1 MKKSVLSISLIILL
15 LPTFLAIEIT
25 FSKDIYQPQELF
37 QAQITGNFLSLTEN
51 NLFIYKDGK
60 AHPEPTL
67 KGVTKQN
74 NIYYFYAILPNEPG
88 NYSLRIQGTDY
99 LVRGVLNSE
108 TIIQPI
114 SIILED
120 ESDLYINPGFIIPK
134 DDFSIKVKS
143 LFGNTDL
150 TAIFEATGEE
160 KILSLTEQ
168 VEETLNFNLPELI
181 PQQSKITINGYEI
194 PVFLIKKLNNTISD
208 LEFIPHLIE
217 GTITPNN
224 DYQFSI
230 LIKNPTNN
238 NLENIALN
246 SDLTTAFSPST
257 IELLEPN
264 QTIFVNLTITVE
276 QVEDNLNGQITASIE
291 EDEFYLPV
299 SFIIT
304 NNDTEIKVNDATN
317 IPTTGTGSSA
327 LSCSQLG
334 VICSIDQTCSGDTI
348 ESIEGPCCIGTC
360 IEEESG
366 TGSTIIGIV
375 LIIILILLI
384 AYIVWKAR
392 RKKNLKS
399 PEQILEDKK
408 VKYKKRMKGEK
419 VSGKLD
425 SV

>member
-1 MKKSVLSISLIILL
+1 MKKSVLLISIIILL

-51 NLFIYKDGK
+51 NLFIYKNGK
-60 AHPEPTL
+60 AHPEPTI

-74 NIYYFYAILPNEPG
+74 NIYYFYAILPNKPG
-88 NYSLRIQGTDY
+88 NYSFRIQNANY

-143 LFGNTDL
+143 LFGNTEL

-168 VEETLNFNLPELI
+168 LEETLNFKLPILF
-181 PQQSKITINGYEI
+181 PQQSKITINNYEI
-194 PVFLIKKLNNTISD
+194 PIFLIKKLNNTISD

-217 GTITPNN
+217 GTITPNK

-230 LIKNPTNN
+230 LIRNPTNR
-238 NLENIALN
+238 NLENIILT

-276 QVEDNLNGQITASIE
+276 QVEDQLNGQITASIE
-291 EDEFYLPV
+291 ENEFYLPI

-304 NNDTEIKVNDATN
+304 NNDTEVEVIDATN

-334 VICSIDQTCSGDTI
+334 VICLVDQACSGDTV
-348 ESIEGPCCIGTC
+348 ESIEGPCCIGIC

-384 AYIVWKAR
+384 AYIVWRAR
-392 RKKNLKS
+392 RKKHLKS

>member
-74 NIYYFYAILPNEPG
+74 NIYHFYAILPNEPG
-88 NYSLRIQGTDY
+88 NYSLRIQDTDY

-181 PQQSKITINGYEI
+181 PQQSKITINSYEI

-230 LIKNPTNN
+230 LIKNPTNR
-238 NLENIALN
+238 NLENITLN

-334 VICSIDQTCSGDTI
+334 VICLIDQTCSGDTI

-360 IEEESG
+360 IEEEPG

>member
-74 NIYYFYAILPNEPG
+74 NIYHFYAILPNEPG

-143 LFGNTDL
+143 LFGNTEL

-168 VEETLNFNLPELI
+168 VEETLNFKLPELI
-181 PQQSKITINGYEI
+181 PQQSKITINSYEI

-230 LIKNPTNN
+230 LIRNPTNR
-238 NLENIALN
+238 NLENIILN
-246 SDLTTAFSPST
+246 SDLTTTFSPST
-257 IELLEPN
+257 IELLGPN

-276 QVEDNLNGQITASIE
+276 QVEDSLNGQITASTE
-291 EDEFYLPV
+291 ENEFYLPI

-304 NNDTEIKVNDATN
+304 NNDTEIEVIDATN
-317 IPTTGTGSSA
+317 IPITGTGSSA

-360 IEEESG
+360 MEEEPG

-384 AYIVWKAR
+384 AYIVWKAK